1 MREMEDV
8 KIEKAE
14 VEKKVVEDVEEEKKE
29 PTTKEIEE
37 AIIKTAEFDE
47 RIREAVRSAIKE
59 VFEEFLTTEKEKEEE
74 SIGMETKKEEFPKC
88 PRNLSWL
95 QKMFEIFPEEILKN
109 SKLWKYKHCLEQKE
123 NE

>member
-1 MREMEDV
+1 MEDV

-37 AIIKTAEFDE
+37 AITKTAELDE
-47 RIREAVRSAIKE
+47 KIRAAVREAIKE
-59 VFEEFLTTEKEKEEE
+59 IFDEFIEEKKGEQ
-74 SIGMETKKEEFPKC
+74 IGVETKKEEFPKC